1 MVDDPMRSQERSVI
15 AGFAL
20 AAVAVAGCAILA
32 LVRPQ
37 DVLGRRRWPWL
48 RPTGWDPM
56 SKPISSRPDAA

>member
-37 DVLGRRRWPWL
+37 DSDSRRWPWL

-56 SKPISSRPDAA
+56 SKPFSSRPDAA